1 MPARGSSFRSSD
13 PPVSYNFKV
22 SLAPGSLASAAF
34 LGVSA
39 LAGLP
44 SDAAFTQISGLG
56 VEMEYDTLRGGGYND
71 TVYHLPKGVKRSGL
85 TLKRGLAPYSS
96 PLMQWCLKTG
106 SGYLFPAPMT
116 MIVMLLDK
124 NPNNPPVMIW
134 MIYNAIPVK
143 WQIEELN
150 ATKSDI
156 VFESIEIV
164 FSNMDVV
171 GTSF

>member
-1 MPARGSSFRSSD
+1 MAPSPTSRPKD

-22 SLAPGSLASAAF
+22 SLAPGGLASAAF
-34 LGVSA
+34 LGASM

-44 SDAAFTQISGLG
+44 SDAGFTQISGLG
-56 VEMEYDTLRGGGYND
+56 VELEYDTIRSGGYNSQ
-71 TVYHLPKGVKRSGL
+71 VYHLPKGVRRGGM

-96 PLMQWCLKTG
+96 PLMQWCLKTVSG
-106 SGYLFPAPMT
+106 SLFAMPMT
-116 MIVMLLDK
+116 LIVMLLDK
-124 NPNNPPVMIW
+124 NPSNPPVMIW

-143 WQIEELN
+143 WQIDELD
-150 ATKSDI
+150 AKKSEI
-156 VFESIEIV
+156 VIESIELV